1 MAIAQAMCTSFKK
14 ELLEGVHNFKNSGGD
29 TFKLALFA
37 EGSGGKSST
46 TATLGATTTALVTTG
61 EVASSGTYVTGGLAL
76 TRVDPTTSGTT
87 AFTDFA
93 DRSFTTA
100 TITAMGALIYNSSDS
115 NKAVVP
121 EVDGSTLVKEPPPV
135 AYVPLDATSPVV
147 TSAVVV
153 APNVAVDDDLP
164 PLPSANS
171 ANLKVSPPEF
181 LKLCTPSNNSF
192 LKEVHIACAIAIL
205 ESPYIFS
212 HFLVTT

>member
-1 MAIAQAMCTSFKK
+1 MAIAQAMCTSFKQ

-61 EVASSGTYVTGGLAL
+61 EVASSGTYATGGGTL

-93 DRSFTTA
+93 DLSFTTA

-115 NKAVVP
+115 NKAVAVL
-121 EVDGSTLVKEPPPV
+121 DFTSNKTSTAGTFTIQFPT
-135 AYVPLDATSPVV
+135 ADA
-147 TSAVVV
+147 
-153 APNVAVDDDLP
+153 
-164 PLPSANS
+164 
-171 ANLKVSPPEF
+171 
-181 LKLCTPSNNSF
+181 SNAIIR
-192 LKEVHIACAIAIL
+192 IA
-205 ESPYIFS
+205 
-212 HFLVTT
+212 